1 MDRDRLRTIN
11 RVIILLA
18 VGALLSGLLV
28 EQWRQVL
35 INALLL

>member
-1 MDRDRLRTIN
+1 MDSDRLRTIN
-11 RVIILLA
+11 RVIVLLA
-18 VGALLSGLLV
+18 VGALLAGLLV